1 MTTTM
6 TTILESRR
14 AAQDSN
20 IMMKVAFE
28 KRNESA
34 NMRRQEQLKSEGSDK
49 IQCSCARPF
58 VRPHST
64 AGRRRRRVSRG
75 NRWESKEEA
84 AAVAVEVVATCYM
97 IINKMF
103 SLHKEERT
111 LMRSKPKKQKQN
123 NKKKKHKMRKID

>member
-1 MTTTM
+1 
-6 TTILESRR
+6 
-14 AAQDSN
+14 
-20 IMMKVAFE
+20 MMKVAFE

-58 VRPHST
+58 VRSHST
-64 AGRRRRRVSRG
+64 AGRRRRVSRG

-111 LMRSKPKKQKQN
+111 LMRSKPKKKQKQN